1 MGRTTFLLC
10 IAFDLI
16 PPSSTKSCAAKPL
29 DFGVPSGVHSSRWA
43 FDHCADAQE
52 VFGKEVVA
60 ERRFFLHGNW
70 TFRSVFDMLKLVK
83 ICSCNYCTVVS
94 QPHEIGIFTLKS
106 WLQSGCTTSMRSIQ
120 RAARLHIRCKSP
132 NHAEHWN
139 LTVLNL
145 GGFLSHL
152 DKSSMLFESFRFL
165 LISFG

>member
-94 QPHEIGIFTLKS
+94 QPHEIGIFTLGCKVAAQHQCDRFKEQLDCIS
-106 WLQSGCTTSMRSIQ
+106 DAKVLIMLNTGILQY
-120 RAARLHIRCKSP
+120 
-132 NHAEHWN
+132 
-139 LTVLNL
+139 
-145 GGFLSHL
+145 
-152 DKSSMLFESFRFL
+152 
-165 LISFG
+165 